1 MADDAIVIG
10 GGVMGLAS
18 ARELRRRGYRVR
30 LLERAQPGR
39 AASWASA
46 GIIGATLRYESD
58 PRYALRQVS
67 AQLWPDFAAAIQE
80 ESGLDL
86 EYLEIGCIQLA
97 ETEAELGWLQQAAR
111 RTDGAEFLDAPG
123 LQKLEPGISQHVLG
137 GLLVPGGNVD
147 NRRLCRALEIA
158 VRWAGVT
165 IETGAEVRRVATSG
179 RRVIGVETADRQ
191 YTADLVVL
199 AAGAWSG
206 TIRSVEP
213 RPPVAPQRGQIL
225 ALDQAAVGI
234 QHVLLTSDDPYF
246 VPRADARLVVGA
258 TREEAGWD
266 PSLTA
271 GGVAWLLKRAIEV
284 VPALEHSPIVELWT
298 GFRPLSA
305 DGLPL
310 IGRGALDGLYFLTG
324 HGPSGIAP
332 LPASIALLMALIA
345 NEPPPVAPEP
355 FDPLRFTS

>member
-1 MADDAIVIG
+1 VLNVVVIG
-10 GGVMGLAS
+10 GGVKGLAV
-18 ARELRRRGYRVR
+18 ARELRRRGHTVT

-58 PRYALRQVS
+58 PRYALRQLS
-67 AQLWPDFAAAIQE
+67 AELWPGFAEAVQA
-80 ESGLDL
+80 ESEMDP
-86 EYLEIGCIQLA
+86 EYREMGCILLA
-97 ETEAELGWLQQAAR
+97 ETEAELGWLQEAAKR
-111 RTDGAEFLDAPG
+111 ADTAAYLDPKALNELEPA
-123 LQKLEPGISQHVLG
+123 LSKKLEG

-158 VRWAGVT
+158 VRRAGVT
-165 IETGAEVRRVATSG
+165 IETGAEVRALATSG
-179 RRVIGVETADRQ
+179 RRVTGVETADRSFN
-191 YTADLVVL
+191 ADLVVL

-206 TIRSVEP
+206 TIRNVEP

-225 ALDQAAVGI
+225 ALDQTAVGI
-234 QHVLLTSDDPYF
+234 HHVLLTPGDPYF
-246 VPRADARLVVGA
+246 VPRTDGRLVVGA

-266 PSLTA
+266 ASLTA
-271 GGVAWLLKRAIEV
+271 GGIAWLLNRVMQI
-284 VPALEHSPIVELWT
+284 VPALEQCPIAELWT

-332 LPASIALLMALIA
+332 LPGSIALLVALIA
-345 NEPPPVAPEP
+345 NEPPPVPPEP
-355 FDPLRFTS
+355 YDPLRFMC